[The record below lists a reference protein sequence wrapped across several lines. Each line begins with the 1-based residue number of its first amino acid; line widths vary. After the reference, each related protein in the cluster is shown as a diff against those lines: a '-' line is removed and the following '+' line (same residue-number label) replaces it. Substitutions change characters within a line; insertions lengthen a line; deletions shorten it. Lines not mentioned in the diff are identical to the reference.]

1 MHRRPTEYATASA
14 VLHMC
19 LMMMAV
25 GGLLLPLVGCTPPQA
40 EERVVA
46 FVNGKP
52 ITQTEFDHE
61 WADLPDATK
70 ARYEKEGG
78 RQVFLKELVD
88 HEMLLQEARRQGL
101 DLDDAIR
108 DRVRRYKEKLLID
121 ELLKDRMKTTV
132 ELTKDELDRYYEQH
146 ASELLTPLKVR
157 VAQMLLPNYPA
168 AKDLETQ
175 VNRGGDFGKF
185 AQRYSIDYKT
195 KAKGGDLGPYRK
207 GLVIPEVDDAIRTL
221 KPGMISAP
229 IKAESGYYLVMIT
242 ALEPEIIQA
251 DLAKRERLRQELLY
265 LKRKQYFDSVI
276 AEIKGKAVVRL
287 ADGSRFSTD
296 GLTKR

>member
-1 MHRRPTEYATASA
+1 
-14 VLHMC
+14 MC
-19 LMMMAV
+19 LMMAV
-25 GGLLLPLVGCTPPQA
+25 GSLLLSLVGCTPPQA

-132 ELTKDELDRYYEQH
+132 ELTKEELDQYYEQH

-287 ADGSRFSTD
+287 ADGSRFSGD